1 MSKKLSIF
9 LFVSAIILAM
19 ATFAV
24 MLALNRRPDPGTE
37 QAAALTATAQAAAQT
52 TGQQAFIL
60 LVDNTEV
67 TVRLAPGEEI
77 RLLNELA
84 PPETTQPQLPESEV
98 PVDVLPAATLP
109 PEPTPIPTV
118 PPVTI
123 APTATPL
130 PVVPAAVDPI
140 IFIAYTVQPGD
151 TLYTISVA
159 QRSSIVL
166 MSIYGIDA
174 NNLTPGA
181 VINRLPVANPAY
193 CPGYNVYV
201 VREGDTAYSIAH
213 RLGTTHEFL
222 RDLNKL
228 PADYRINVGQV
239 LCVP

>member
-9 LFVSAIILAM
+9 LFVSAIIMAM

-37 QAAALTATAQAAAQT
+37 QAAVLTATAQAVAQT
-52 TGQQAFIL
+52 TGQQSFTL

-67 TVRLAPGEEI
+67 TVRLAPGKEI
-77 RLLNELA
+77 RLLNELP

-109 PEPTPIPTV
+109 PEPMPIPTV

-123 APTATPL
+123 APTITPL
-130 PVVPAAVDPI
+130 PVVPAPVDPI
-140 IFIAYTVQPGD
+140 IFIPYTVQPGD
-151 TLYTISVA
+151 TLYTVAEA

-166 MSIYGIDA
+166 MATYGIDA
-174 NNLTPGA
+174 NDLTPGV

-193 CPGYNVYV
+193 CPGYDVYV
-201 VREGDTAYSIAH
+201 VREGDTAYSIS
-213 RLGTTHEFL
+213 RRFNTTHEFL